1 MMKPKRRGLGALLS
15 GLILMFIVAPA
26 VFGVGAWY
34 GVKKLADV
42 ADSAVSVSQGGT
54 IRLASGDE
62 ALIMVD
68 TGPATSTGTWLDSN
82 GGMTL
87 ETCAVTSPGGELSA
101 TGGTGLHIDYQGRSY
116 RSAGVYKANT
126 DGDVVINCAAG
137 PTKVITGDAVGS
149 LAGGALM
156 PFLLSFGLAAL
167 AGLLGLILAIVGIVK
182 LVRSNRERAAFATGG
197 YQQGYGQPGYAPQPG
212 YAQPTY
218 GEQPGYAPPPPPGTA
233 SQTFPPPPGTA
244 GQTNPPPPPTATS
257 HGYPPVPGPDGSPE
271 RPIDPST
278 GGHA

>member
-1 MMKPKRRGLGALLS
+1 
-15 GLILMFIVAPA
+15 MFIVAPA

-68 TGPATSTGTWLDSN
+68 TGPATSTGTSLDSH

-116 RSAGVYKANT
+116 RSAASSS
-126 DGDVVINCAAG
+126 CR
-137 PTKVITGDAVGS
+137 TGWWW
-149 LAGGALM
+149 
-156 PFLLSFGLAAL
+156 
-167 AGLLGLILAIVGIVK
+167 
-182 LVRSNRERAAFATGG
+182 
-197 YQQGYGQPGYAPQPG
+197 
-212 YAQPTY
+212 
-218 GEQPGYAPPPPPGTA
+218 
-233 SQTFPPPPGTA
+233 
-244 GQTNPPPPPTATS
+244 
-257 HGYPPVPGPDGSPE
+257 
-271 RPIDPST
+271 
-278 GGHA
+278 